1 MKTSERILVTAAQL
15 FNEQGERNVTAS
27 DIALELDM
35 SPGNLYYHFKGKDAI
50 LGALFHDCYRE
61 LAGILAT
68 PILESSFLEDEEPLE
83 RCWLFLTVLLEAMYE
98 ARFLYFNQSDL
109 MQRYPDVDRGMRR
122 LMSLKR
128 QAAGQLATVLLAP
141 VDIAAHP
148 QRLHHVS
155 DSMALTLMYWLNFE
169 QLSATTALQQQ
180 TVHGAVLQV
189 LSHCAPYLGDAQANF
204 YAECELI
211 NARLLDD
218 RDA

>member
-1 MKTSERILVTAAQL
+1 MKTSERILVTAARL
-15 FNEQGERNVTAS
+15 FNEQGERNMSAS

-155 DSMALTLMYWLNFE
+155 NSMALTLMYWLNFE

>member
-1 MKTSERILVTAAQL
+1 MKTSERILVTAARL

-61 LAGILAT
+61 LAGILA
-68 PILESSFLEDEEPLE
+68 PPYWRSSFLEDEEPLE